1 MLELPRGVWRWI
13 SENGRDLARI
23 ASAAERI
30 AEELAAIR
38 KALQDDNNDQEEQ
51 SK

>member
-1 MLELPRGVWRWI
+1 MLELPRGLWRWL

-23 ASAAERI
+23 AAALEAV

-38 KALQDDNNDQEEQ
+38 KAMQDDDQEEQ
-51 SK
+51 R

>member
-1 MLELPRGVWRWI
+1 MELPRGVWRWI

-23 ASAAERI
+23 ASAAEKI
-30 AEELAAIR
+30 ANELGRIR
-38 KALQDDNNDQEEQ
+38 KALQEQDDDQEEQ

>member
-23 ASAAERI
+23 AAALEAIAAE
-30 AEELAAIR
+30 ATEIR
-38 KALQDDNNDQEEQ
+38 KALQDDDQEEQ